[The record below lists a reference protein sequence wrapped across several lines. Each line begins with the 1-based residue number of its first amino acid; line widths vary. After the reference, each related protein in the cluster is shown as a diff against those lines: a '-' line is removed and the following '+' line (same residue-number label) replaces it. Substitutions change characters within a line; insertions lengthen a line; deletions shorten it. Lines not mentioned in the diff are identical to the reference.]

1 MFVIIKDSQQS
12 MAAEAV
18 QQPVA
23 QAVQQPSALDKQA
36 SDHFINETK
45 SW

>member
-12 MAAEAV
+12 VAEAV

-23 QAVQQPSALDKQA
+23 QAVQQPSALDNQA
-36 SDHFINETK
+36 NDHFINETK
-45 SW
+45 S

>member
-12 MAAEAV
+12 VAQAV

-23 QAVQQPSALDKQA
+23 QAVQQPSALDFQA
-36 SDHFINETK
+36 NDHFINETK
-45 SW
+45 S

>member
-12 MAAEAV
+12 VAEAV

-36 SDHFINETK
+36 NDHFINETK
-45 SW
+45 S

>member
-12 MAAEAV
+12 VAQAV

-23 QAVQQPSALDKQA
+23 KAVQQPSALDTQA
-36 SDHFINETK
+36 NDHFINETK

>member
-12 MAAEAV
+12 VAEAV

-23 QAVQQPSALDKQA
+23 QAVPQPSALDKQA
-36 SDHFINETK
+36 NDHFINETK
-45 SW
+45 S

>member
-12 MAAEAV
+12 VAEAV

-23 QAVQQPSALDKQA
+23 QAVQQPNALDKQA
-36 SDHFINETK
+36 NDHFINETK
-45 SW
+45 S